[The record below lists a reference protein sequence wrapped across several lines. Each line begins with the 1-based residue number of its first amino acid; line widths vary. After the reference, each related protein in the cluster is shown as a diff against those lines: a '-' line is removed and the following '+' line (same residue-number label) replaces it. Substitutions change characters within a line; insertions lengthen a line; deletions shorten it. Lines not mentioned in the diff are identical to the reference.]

1 MSIKTDPQVPR
12 AMPRVSAT
20 LLKVFALYSRQ
31 HVRRNFHSIRILK
44 NKLPQ
49 PNVSGSV
56 VIYLNHASWWDPLI
70 CLFLA
75 RKFFADRMSFAPID
89 AESIRRYGFFKHLG
103 FYGVEKES
111 VFGVMNFLRTTCSL
125 LASQRSAVWLTP
137 QGRFEDV
144 RKRPLRLQRG
154 IGSLARRM
162 TNVAFVPL
170 AIEYLFWTE
179 PRPEILLSFGQP
191 VLPAGPALLNSAE
204 MTEFFGSVL
213 EKEQDELAVKSC
225 RRDPSDW
232 IVLDRGAAG
241 ISRAYDAWR
250 WLRSRISGQ
259 IFILGHSPEDS
270 P

>member
-1 MSIKTDPQVPR
+1 MHRGGIPSFV
-12 AMPRVSAT
+12 
-20 LLKVFALYSRQ
+20 
-31 HVRRNFHSIRILK
+31 
-44 NKLPQ
+44 
-49 PNVSGSV
+49 
-56 VIYLNHASWWDPLI
+56 
-70 CLFLA
+70 
-75 RKFFADRMSFAPID
+75 FFADRMSFAPID
-89 AESIRRYGFFKHLG
+89 AESLRRYGFFKHLG

-125 LASQRSAVWLTP
+125 LGSQRSAVWLTP

-144 RKRPLRLQRG
+144 RKRPLRLQHG

-170 AIEYLFWTE
+170 AIEYVFWTE

-191 VLPAGPALLNSAE
+191 VVPAGPALLNSAE
-204 MTEFFGSVL
+204 ITEFFGSVL
-213 EKEQDELAVKSC
+213 EKEQDELAAKSY

-232 IVLDRGAAG
+232 IVLDRGASG
-241 ISRAYDAWR
+241 ISGTYDAWR

-259 IFILGHSPEDS
+259 NFILGHSSEES